1 MLASGPIRPCDRDL
15 DLLSESG
22 RRDLAG
28 NPTDRLGRD
37 TADRR
42 DGLRRIAR
50 IEIAL
55 GDELKYRHGA
65 APVGQLRFANDAR
78 FAAGFEPARQP
89 ARAVEHERF
98 AGLVAR
104 EEAVIGAAGRLDDE
118 PSGVGVAAEIV
129 EIDLVGP

>member
-28 NPTDRLGRD
+28 NPTDRPGRD

-55 GDELKYRHGA
+55 GDELKSRDGA
-65 APVGQLRFANDAR
+65 APGRRLRFAT
-78 FAAGFEPARQP
+78 AAGFAPGSVPAGQP
-89 ARAVEHERF
+89 ARAVDHVK
-98 AGLVAR
+98 VA
-104 EEAVIGAAGRLDDE
+104 
-118 PSGVGVAAEIV
+118 
-129 EIDLVGP
+129 

>member
-1 MLASGPIRPCDRDL
+1 MPASGPIRPGDRDL

-37 TADRR
+37 AADWRN
-42 DGLRRIAR
+42 GLRRIAR

-65 APVGQLRFANDAR
+65 ALVRQLRLTDDAR
-78 FAAGFEPARQP
+78 FAAGLEPARQP

-98 AGLVAR
+98 AGVIAR
-104 EEAVIGAAGRLDDE
+104 EDAVIGAARRLDDE
-118 PSGVGVAAEIV
+118 PRGR
-129 EIDLVGP
+129 

>member
-28 NPTDRLGRD
+28 NPANCLGRD
-37 TADRR
+37 AADRPN
-42 DGLRRIAR
+42 GLRGSAR

-98 AGLVAR
+98 ASLVAR
-104 EEAVIGAAGRLDDE
+104 EEAVIAAARR
-118 PSGVGVAAEIV
+118 VADA
-129 EIDLVGP
+129 PR

>member
-42 DGLRRIAR
+42 DGLPRTAR
-50 IEIAL
+50 IKIEI
-55 GDELKYRHGA
+55 GDELKYRDGA
-65 APVGQLRFANDAR
+65 ALVGQFRFANDAR
-78 FAAGFEPARQP
+78 FAPGVVPARQP
-89 ARAVEHERF
+89 F
-98 AGLVAR
+98 
-104 EEAVIGAAGRLDDE
+104 
-118 PSGVGVAAEIV
+118 PAAEHARFTN
-129 EIDLVGP
+129 L